1 MQGIM
6 CVDDVE
12 LDPSLFHIPNSQVP
26 LLTEQSIVDVTANR
40 SAQTIAVVEL
50 GKQLLLAAKDGQ
62 VETVRDLMSKGA
74 PFTTDWLGVS
84 PLHLAVQNNHV
95 ETAEVLLRAGI
106 SQEARTKVDRTP
118 LHMAAQGGHLE
129 SVKLL
134 LRHGAEVNCTD
145 MLRMTPLHWAV
156 ENQNVEVIETLL
168 QGGADPHALSKFD
181 KTPISMAKDVGRH
194 DIADLLESS
203 DYAAVRLQVPLEA
216 AAMLE
221 QESLAATASIAAE
234 LTTDHHE
241 VTQQIQAAPH
251 ILKKPRVRLQMESK
265 QVMVTIPPT
274 STTRTISYSKLQSPK
289 RLTTTSAGGEQ
300 LATAKSTFNMD
311 TETSSLSNLTS
322 QASSGTTTTVNNS
335 TFQLLQAH
343 GITMLPTDEPTTVE
357 SAMESGQ
364 TVVLTEAGKMALNLT
379 RVGGRL
385 IGYPKGKTL
394 NSVASGGIQKR
405 APILGSKSRIIK
417 IHPSQLVAL
426 GGGRVQVPSQLV
438 MQQAKSPNI
447 LTKRMTLAP
456 NSSIGTIKTVP
467 VNTVNRVQRLM
478 ISPQQNQQLSHLLQQ
493 KQKESVQQIQIQQV
507 PSHMQDD
514 LSHLEE
520 GIVVSGQGDFE
531 EEENEEPPPPMPTD
545 LESIA
550 QELANARKQ
559 AAEYRKQ
566 LAKKEKEAEHYL
578 QQLTRI
584 KSVAQ

>member
-12 LDPSLFHIPNSQVP
+12 LDPSLFHIPNSQMP

-50 GKQLLLAAKDGQ
+50 GKQLLIAAKDGQ
-62 VETVRDLMSKGA
+62 VDTVRDLMSKGA

-118 LHMAAQGGHLE
+118 LHMAAQGGHLD

-134 LRHGAEVNCTD
+134 LRHGAEVNCSD

-181 KTPISMAKDVGRH
+181 KTPTSMAKDVGRH
-194 DIADLLESS
+194 DIAEILESS
-203 DYAAVRLQVPLEA
+203 DYATIRLQVPLQA
-216 AAMLE
+216 AATELE

-241 VTQQIQAAPH
+241 VTQQIQAAPP

-274 STTRTISYSKLQSPK
+274 STTRTLSYSKLQSPK
-289 RLTTTSAGGEQ
+289 RMMTTSAG
-300 LATAKSTFNMD
+300 AAAKSAFSMD
-311 TETSSLSNLTS
+311 SDASPLSNLTS
-322 QASSGTTTTVNNS
+322 HAISGATTTVNNS

-357 SAMESGQ
+357 TAMESGQ

-385 IGYPKGKTL
+385 IGYPKGKLL
-394 NSVASGGIQKR
+394 NSVASGGVQKK
-405 APILGSKSRIIK
+405 APVLGSKSRIIK

-447 LTKRMTLAP
+447 LTKRMTLAS

-467 VNTVNRVQRLM
+467 VNTVNRVQRVM
-478 ISPQQNQQLSHLLQQ
+478 ISPQQNQQITQLFQQ
-493 KQKESVQQIQIQQV
+493 KQQKERVQQIQIQQV
-507 PSHMQDD
+507 QTDLQDD
-514 LSHLEE
+514 SLNLEE
-520 GIVVSGQGDFE
+520 GIVDSGEGNYE
-531 EEENEEPPPPMPTD
+531 EEENEEPAPPMPTD

-566 LAKKEKEAEHYL
+566 LAKKEKEAELYL

>member
-12 LDPSLFHIPNSQVP
+12 LDPSLFHIPNSQMP

-50 GKQLLLAAKDGQ
+50 GKQLLIAAKDGQ
-62 VETVRDLMSKGA
+62 VDTVRDLMSKGA

-118 LHMAAQGGHLE
+118 LHMAAQGGHLD

-134 LRHGAEVNCTD
+134 LRHGAEVNCSD

-181 KTPISMAKDVGRH
+181 KTPTSMAKDVGRH
-194 DIADLLESS
+194 DIAEILESS
-203 DYAAVRLQVPLEA
+203 DYATIRLQVPLQA
-216 AAMLE
+216 AATELE

-241 VTQQIQAAPH
+241 VTQQIQAA
-251 ILKKPRVRLQMESK
+251 
-265 QVMVTIPPT
+265 
-274 STTRTISYSKLQSPK
+274 
-289 RLTTTSAGGEQ
+289 A
-300 LATAKSTFNMD
+300 AKSAFSMD
-311 TETSSLSNLTS
+311 SDASPLSNLTS
-322 QASSGTTTTVNNS
+322 HAISGATTTVNNS

-357 SAMESGQ
+357 TAMESGQ

-385 IGYPKGKTL
+385 IGYPKGKLL
-394 NSVASGGIQKR
+394 NSVASGGVQKK
-405 APILGSKSRIIK
+405 APVLGSKSRIIK

-447 LTKRMTLAP
+447 LTKRMTLAS

-467 VNTVNRVQRLM
+467 VNTVNRVQRVM
-478 ISPQQNQQLSHLLQQ
+478 ISPQQNQQITQLFQQ
-493 KQKESVQQIQIQQV
+493 KQQKERVQQIQIQQV
-507 PSHMQDD
+507 QTDLQDD
-514 LSHLEE
+514 SLNLEE
-520 GIVVSGQGDFE
+520 GIVDSGEGNYE
-531 EEENEEPPPPMPTD
+531 EEENEEPAPPMPTD

-566 LAKKEKEAEHYL
+566 LAKKEKEAELYL